1 MTNPPFRKPP
11 SIQLPKSLM
20 IIIGAVF
27 VFMVFGSRF
36 YQSVPAGFVA
46 VATLFGEGQSKH

>member
-20 IIIGAVF
+20 VIIGAVF

-46 VATLFGEGQSKH
+46 VATLLWRCG